1 MSAFNVVSAA
11 APWGLPDAS
20 RLARN
25 QGPAVGL
32 FVRALQVAAVSG
44 PARGGELGSGCLRPQ
59 DALWAKHPT
68 GTSRL
73 RCRCRDICR
82 RVGRLTLK
90 RGGRVGSHAGTR
102 SSLVWRLALA
112 EMLGVGRTFVTRIVR
127 QLRDEGVLDTRRG
140 VFIVKDETALRQKSC
155 RCTTS
160 IEDHFDTVLHGIYP
174 LD

>member
-1 MSAFNVVSAA
+1 M
-11 APWGLPDAS
+11 
-20 RLARN
+20 LA
-25 QGPAVGL
+25 GG
-32 FVRALQVAAVSG
+32 
-44 PARGGELGSGCLRPQ
+44 ARTSKLEFEMTQ
-59 DALWAKHPT
+59 DQ
-68 GTSRL
+68 
-73 RCRCRDICR
+73 
-82 RVGRLTLK
+82 
-90 RGGRVGSHAGTR
+90 
-102 SSLVWRLALA
+102 LA